1 MLACHVFV
9 FFGKVSVQI
18 FDSIFNQVACFL
30 IVGLLKSFCIFW
42 ISPLSDVS
50 SANIFSQ
57 PVAFSLSS
65 HCLLQG
71 RRI

>member
-30 IVGLLKSFCIFW
+30 IVGVLKSFCIFW
-42 ISPLSDVS
+42 ISPLCV
-50 SANIFSQ
+50 ICKYFL
-57 PVAFSLSS
+57 PVCSFLIILTLSFA
-65 HCLLQG
+65 G
-71 RRI
+71 

>member
-30 IVGLLKSFCIFW
+30 IVDFRSYLHIFSN
-42 ISPLSDVS
+42 SPLSDVS
-50 SANIFSQ
+50 FINIFFQSAAYLVFQ
-57 PVAFSLSS
+57 RSF
-65 HCLLQG
+65 
-71 RRI
+71 